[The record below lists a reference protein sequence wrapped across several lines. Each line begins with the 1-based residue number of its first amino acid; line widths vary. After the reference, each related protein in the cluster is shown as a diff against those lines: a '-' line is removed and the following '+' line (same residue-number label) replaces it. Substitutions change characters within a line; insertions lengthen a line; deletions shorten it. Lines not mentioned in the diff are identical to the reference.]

1 MFDKQYRFTGTHAKM
16 VKELTS
22 GFDESGKLRL
32 FKRNL
37 DVYINAPI
45 IGFIN
50 KRKGQKNTDND
61 IADVSILGDQL
72 IGESS
77 NLEYVF
83 RLILL
88 LDEEYEPDK
97 TKRLDKAFRYF
108 GKGESENDLKLF
120 DEYVLGGVEVFH
132 EKLIQTSSGTFDYI
146 AHLYDFIADFSEL
159 TNRNIAS
166 KDIVS
171 LCVNGKQV

>member
-22 GFDESGKLRL
+22 GFDESGSLKL

-37 DVYINAPI
+37 DVYINAPLV
-45 IGFIN
+45 GFIG
-50 KRKGQKNTDND
+50 KRKGQKNTDKD
-61 IADVSILGDQL
+61 IPDVSILGDQMT
-72 IGESS
+72 GETS

-97 TKRLDKAFRYF
+97 EKRLDKAFRYF
-108 GKGESENDLKLF
+108 GKEGTEDDIKLF
-120 DEYVLGGVEVFH
+120 DEYVLGGIEILY
-132 EKLIQTSSGTFDYI
+132 EKLIENSSNTSEYIKSLYDYI
-146 AHLYDFIADFSEL
+146 DEFNEL
-159 TNRNIAS
+159 TNRGIES
-166 KDIVS
+166 SDIVS
-171 LCVNGKQV
+171 LCVKGKK